1 VSESRV
7 LSRHLGRLL
16 RDAQLRALDV
26 ARRSLPGGRHP
37 RDWGVLAVLDET
49 GPVSQQH
56 LADLLGINRTQMVAV
71 IDALE
76 RDGLV
81 TRSRN
86 PEDRRSYALELTEIG
101 REAFA
106 RMSPDIRKAES
117 GFTGTLSAEQA
128 ARLAEL
134 LRALLSS
141 VRTQPLPPVL
151 AERIGYLL
159 SAAHRNSRERL
170 DTVLAP
176 LGLDVHSFA
185 ALIVLS
191 ELAPCSQQRLAE
203 EMDLSGTMIVQVV
216 DALEEAGFV
225 ERRRNS
231 EDRRANAL
239 HLTARGQ
246 KTLGMAMPAR
256 MKTMGEF
263 TAALGEGEE
272 AELCEL
278 LRALLAQTS

>member
-1 VSESRV
+1 MSDSRV

-16 RDAQLRALDV
+16 RDAHLRAIDV
-26 ARRSLPGGRHP
+26 GRKSLPGGRHP
-37 RDWGVLAVLDET
+37 RDWGVLAVLDES
-49 GPVSQQH
+49 GPVSQQR
-56 LADLLGINRTQMVAV
+56 LADLLGVNRTQMVGL
-71 IDALE
+71 IDVLE
-76 RDGLV
+76 HDGLV
-81 TRSRN
+81 ARSRN
-86 PEDRRSYALELTEIG
+86 PEDRRSYALELTQG
-101 REAFA
+101 GHDAFA
-106 RMSPDIRKAES
+106 RMSPDILKAES
-117 GFTGTLSAEQA
+117 GFTGALSARQA

-134 LRALLSS
+134 LRALLST

-159 SAAHRNSRERL
+159 SVAHRNSRERL
-170 DTVLAP
+170 DAVLDP
-176 LGLDVHSFA
+176 LGLDVHTFA

-225 ERRRNS
+225 ERRRNP

-239 HLTARGQ
+239 HLTARGEE
-246 KTLGMAMPAR
+246 TLGVAMPAR

-263 TAALGEGEE
+263 TAALAEGEE

-278 LRALLAQTS
+278 LRALLAQAS